1 MDNSSNKQIKLWQV
15 IVLIFALF
23 GLVIAV
29 DQSPYPKIASDWY
42 RWKKLEHDLRCQG
55 EAAWLRSTAIK
66 LIDQPNDRDPIT
78 NLSLAYLSPT
88 GKLTTCVSGW
98 MNKIDEEP
106 KVETTTTYQFA
117 SVTKVFTADL
127 VLDLIRKDKL
137 SLEDKVVN
145 LLPELRGLV
154 YRDDRVKD
162 IKVKDLLSHRAGFDR
177 QTLGINDDM
186 FEPEPWCPNR
196 VQQLA
201 SVDLQFDPGTK
212 VAYSNTGYCILSRIA
227 EEKYQQPYRDIVK
240 QRYQLSNFE
249 NFDFTSDDSS
259 LPISNSAIKP
269 LDKSYNYESLA
280 SVAGIYGDA
289 SSLVTIVHDMEKSQR
304 PNITNRP
311 SDNLCDFSIVKGCH
325 GYMGYEYSTDPRL
338 RFYWRDG
345 SMSSVAALLVIDD
358 KGGVMTML
366 NNTKQNS
373 GNISKLV
380 KYIYQYR
387 LYNDL

>member
-1 MDNSSNKQIKLWQV
+1 M
-15 IVLIFALF
+15 IFAII
-23 GLVIAV
+23 GLMIAV
-29 DQSPYPKIASDWY
+29 DRSPYLNRAYDWY
-42 RWKKLEHDLRCQG
+42 RIQRLQYSLHCRG
-55 EAAWLRSTAIK
+55 EASWLRQAALKVIN
-66 LIDQPNDRDPIT
+66 QPNRDPL
-78 NLSLAYLSPT
+78 NNVSLAYMSPT
-88 GKLTTCVSGW
+88 GALSTCVSGW
-98 MNKIDEEP
+98 VSELGTSPLVQPI
-106 KVETTTTYQFA
+106 TAYQFA
-117 SVTKVFTADL
+117 SVTKVFTAD
-127 VLDLIRKDKL
+127 VILDLIRKDKL
-137 SLEDKVVN
+137 SLEDKVVS

-154 YRDDRVKD
+154 YRDDRVKE
-162 IKVKDLLSHRAGFDR
+162 IKVKDLLSHSAGFDR

-186 FEPEPWCPNR
+186 FEPEPWCPNK

-201 SVDLQFDPGTK
+201 SVDLQFAPGTK
-212 VAYSNTGYCILSRIA
+212 MAYSNTGYCLLSRIA
-227 EEKYQQPYRDIVK
+227 EEQYQQSYRDIVK

-249 NFDFTSDDSS
+249 NFDFASDDSS
-259 LPISNSAIKP
+259 LPITNSAIKP

-280 SVAGIYGDA
+280 SVAGLYGDA

-311 SDNLCDFSIVKGCH
+311 SNNLCDFSMVKGCH
-325 GYMGYEYSTDPRL
+325 GYMGYEYSIDPRL

-366 NNTKQNS
+366 TNVKQNP

-387 LYNDL
+387 LNQKL